1 MKNKRNKKL
10 RDLVGKLLLIASI
23 FPCVLLIWVASFLLK
38 EEATMKYESDVRY
51 KLTTLGSISNEYNDS
66 IETAFSMVESDKEL
80 VEKLEN
86 KDRLDELKDH
96 IETVSNFLG
105 DSIVDAG
112 ICSIPTKGLITLN
125 NDAANSKDVLNE
137 KWVKLALEDSG
148 ALIEVS
154 TETEENGET
163 YVTYAKTL
171 SKSLPSENGDKPKTV
186 DIGIMYIKISLNE
199 MFETGKSIVLTP
211 NSNVLVFDKNY
222 KVIFDRNSEL
232 TNKTINDNEW
242 FIKIA
247 RAKNKKFIDI
257 KLDGEEYIAYKETNR
272 LTNITIVAMVPT
284 EDILSDVSL
293 TIRPLLIFS
302 TIVMVLILTLGY
314 FFSKKITR
322 PLSNIVNDIKP
333 FKNGDFRSE
342 IKIREDYTSE
352 MKEIVDTLNE
362 IRIGLSDIVKNVKD
376 ASNTLEHNST
386 GLAEISV
393 QSYGIM
399 DEIVG
404 AISNI
409 SSDTENNV
417 TRIASLADVTDD
429 LSSEITNIRGLSED
443 ILSSSNS
450 ISEFSIGGQG
460 IISKLKGSFEENNI
474 ITSDVIEKI
483 KEVSTVS
490 KEINTITD
498 SIKSITKETNL
509 LSINASIEA
518 SKAGQAGKGFAVV
531 ADSIRSLANQSE
543 ESTKKIEHYTTTIIN
558 TIDSLEAKVSSL
570 SSINHI
576 TAKDVDETYSH
587 FNKIIDLIDK
597 LNGKINTVN
606 ESMRFID
613 ENKNIVISNIENI
626 SESSQAV
633 STSTEEVTASIEEQS
648 AQLQEITS
656 SALILSRLAN
666 ELQDLLSRFKT
677 VDDNILEVDAADE

>member
-10 RDLVGKLLLIASI
+10 RDIIGKLLIISSI
-23 FPCVLLIWVASFLLK
+23 FPCILLIWYASSLLK
-38 EEATMKYESDVRY
+38 EESYMKYESDVKY
-51 KLTTLGSISNEYNDS
+51 KLTTLDSISNEYNTS
-66 IETAFSMVESDKEL
+66 IETAFSMVESDRL
-80 VEKLEN
+80 LNEKLEN
-86 KDRLDELKDH
+86 KDKLSELKDD
-96 IETVSNFLG
+96 IETVSEFLG
-105 DSIVDAG
+105 SSIIDVG
-112 ICSIPTKGLITLN
+112 IYSIPTKGLVTLS
-125 NDAANSKDVLNE
+125 NDATSNSILNE
-137 KWVKLALEDSG
+137 KWLKLALEDSG
-148 ALIEVS
+148 TLLEVS
-154 TETEENGET
+154 TDKQPNGEVH
-163 YVTYAKTL
+163 VTYAKTL
-171 SKSLPSENGDKPKTV
+171 SKLITDENNKSASR
-186 DIGIMYIKISLNE
+186 DIGVMYIKISLNE
-199 MFETGKSIVLTP
+199 MFEAGKGIILTP
-211 NSNVLVFDKNY
+211 NSNVLIFDKNY
-222 KVIFDRNSEL
+222 KVIFDRNETL
-232 TNKTINDNEW
+232 NNKTINDNEW

-257 KLDGEEYIAYKETNR
+257 DVDGVDYIAYKETNP
-272 LTNITIVAMVPT
+272 LTNITIAAMVPT
-284 EDILSDVSL
+284 EDILSHVGL
-293 TIRPLLIFS
+293 TIKPLLIFS
-302 TIVMVLILTLGY
+302 VVVMVLVLTLGY

-362 IRIGLSDIVKNVKD
+362 TRIGLSDIVKNVKD
-376 ASNTLEHNST
+376 ASTTLEHNST

-409 SSDTENNV
+409 SSDTEDNV

-597 LNGKINTVN
+597 LNRKINTVN

-656 SALILSRLAN
+656 SALVLSRLAN